1 MNFSLIQALFTQFP
15 QILKIST
22 KEGIGHDNSSSTVFD
37 FKTVSTT
44 GQIGR
49 QETIQKLK
57 ILSLTKPQ
65 QDNSFSQVQ
74 TV

>member
-1 MNFSLIQALFTQFP
+1 
-15 QILKIST
+15 
-22 KEGIGHDNSSSTVFD
+22 VFD
-37 FKTVSTT
+37 FKTVSRT

-65 QDNSFSQVQ
+65 QDNSLSQVQ